1 MVNKQEAI
9 KETENKI
16 EKATENKVELR
27 EALTK
32 AMNDLGNKSSC
43 KPLFEVLFNI
53 NVLLDCIDESKFD
66 IVQNFAIIRLIGK
79 EQEEYYKVKMI
90 LNIPLK
96 KRNIDLKEFEDRLY
110 DFVCYGWL
118 NVMKN
123 HTITDFIPLDVE

>member
-1 MVNKQEAI
+1 MVDKQEAI
-9 KETENKI
+9 KETEKKI

-53 NVLLDCIDESKFD
+53 NVLLDCIDEFKFD

-79 EQEEYYKVKMI
+79 EQEEYYKVKII

-110 DFVCYGWL
+110 DFVGYGWL

>member
-1 MVNKQEAI
+1 MVKKCKAI
-9 KETENKI
+9 KEAENKI
-16 EKATENKVELR
+16 EKANENKVKLR
-27 EALTK
+27 VALKK
-32 AMNDLGNKSSC
+32 AMNDLNNRPTC

>member
-1 MVNKQEAI
+1 MANKCEAI
-9 KETENKI
+9 KDAEEKI
-16 EKATENKVELR
+16 EKANKNKIELR

-32 AMNDLGNKSSC
+32 AMNDLGNRTSC

-66 IVQNFAIIRLIGK
+66 IVQNFAIIRLISK
-79 EQEEYYKVKMI
+79 EEEEYYKVKRI

-96 KRNIDLKEFEDRLY
+96 KRDIDLKEFEDRLY
-110 DFVCYGWL
+110 DFVGYGWL

-123 HTITDFIPLDVE
+123 HTIIDFMPLDVE